1 MYQNDTDDEESI
13 ADLFSN
19 IYRTLLN
26 IYQVKAVIYIG
37 CACDDLL
44 YINKSFES
52 ALQLLDVHSNNE
64 LDAHFLYIADKSV
77 NFIRYCYSI
86 QEQQKLINLILV
98 NDLKG
103 IDQLLQEI
111 YDNNFKDQSLSAS
124 MQKLLYAQLV
134 GTILNC
140 NDDSSLASET
150 VSYTHLDVYKRQALS
165 RPIQVHS

>member
-1 MYQNDTDDEESI
+1 MYKRQ
-13 ADLFSN
+13 
-19 IYRTLLN
+19 
-26 IYQVKAVIYIG
+26 
-37 CACDDLL
+37 
-44 YINKSFES
+44 
-52 ALQLLDVHSNNE
+52 
-64 LDAHFLYIADKSV
+64 ADKSV

-140 NDDSSLASET
+140 NDDSSLASEIDNLLQIEKPKAFFAQAGKMCIRDRLCT
-150 VSYTHLDVYKRQALS
+150 V
-165 RPIQVHS
+165 